1 MLRTTAKTLKLYADV
16 MHIDTKKFLVSVA
29 DPLNL
34 TLQSVIAGESK
45 QELGMALQGQLA
57 VLRSK
62 GFIPSIVYVDPQSA
76 FRAMTQDFPG
86 VEIDVGG
93 AGDYVA
99 KVDSRIRCIKE
110 TYRSVKSGLAWSLPR
125 SLVADLVAYVVSRMN
140 IRRTSA
146 LSDNVC
152 PRVLFTGMPVD
163 YKKELSMAFGDYVE
177 SYEGTDN
184 TSRARSSACI
194 ALYPTANST
203 GAWVLWKVESKMRV

>member
-1 MLRTTAKTLKLYADV
+1 LKLYADV
-16 MHIDTKKFLVSVA
+16 MCIDTKKFLVSVA

-34 TLQSVIAGESK
+34 ILQSVIARELK

-62 GFIPSIVYVDPQSA
+62 GFIPTIVYVDPQSA

-99 KVDSRIRCIKE
+99 KVDSQIRRIKE
-110 TYRSVKSGLAWSLPR
+110 TYRSVMSGLPWSLPR

-140 IRRTSA
+140 ICRTSA
-146 LSDNVC
+146 LVDNAC
-152 PRVLFTGMPVD
+152 PRVLFT
-163 YKKELSMAFGDYVE
+163 
-177 SYEGTDN
+177 
-184 TSRARSSACI
+184 
-194 ALYPTANST
+194 
-203 GAWVLWKVESKMRV
+203 